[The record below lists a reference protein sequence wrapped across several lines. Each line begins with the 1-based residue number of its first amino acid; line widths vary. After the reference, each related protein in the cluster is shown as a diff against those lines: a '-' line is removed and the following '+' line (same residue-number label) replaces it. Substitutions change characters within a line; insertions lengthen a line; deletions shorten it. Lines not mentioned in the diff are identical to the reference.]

1 MLILTQAAPGSGCAY
16 GPEAYPAY
24 RSEQARFLER
34 TRRNFEAV
42 FERYGPS
49 HSWTKFWD
57 GECKR
62 EAGYLI
68 SGAYCSG
75 VSGWGVLGG

>member
-1 MLILTQAAPGSGCAY
+1 MITLTERHPGSGCMYELHAY
-16 GPEAYPAY
+16 QAYQ
-24 RSEQARFLER
+24 SEQARFLEK

-42 FERYGPS
+42 SKRYGHS
-49 HSWTKFWD
+49 HSWTKFW
-57 GECKR
+57 GQECKR

-75 VSGWGVLGG
+75 ASGWGIV

>member
-1 MLILTQAAPGSGCAY
+1 MIVLTHAFPGSGCTY
-16 GPEAYPAY
+16 GPDFYQSY
-24 RSEQARFLER
+24 QSEQARFFEK

-42 FERYGPS
+42 SKGYGPS
-49 HSWTKFWD
+49 HSWTKFW
-57 GECKR
+57 GQECKR

-75 VSGWGVLGG
+75 VPGWGRV

>member
-1 MLILTQAAPGSGCAY
+1 MLILIQATPGSGCTY
-16 GPEAYPAY
+16 GPEAYSAY

-42 FERYGPS
+42 SKRYGPS
-49 HSWTKFWD
+49 HSWTKFWS
-57 GECKR
+57 GECSR

>member
-1 MLILTQAAPGSGCAY
+1 MYASH
-16 GPEAYPAY
+16 AYPAY
-24 RSEQARFLER
+24 QSEQARFLER

-42 FERYGPS
+42 SKRYGPS
-49 HSWTKFWD
+49 HSWTKFW
-57 GECKR
+57 GQECKR

-75 VSGWGVLGG
+75 VSGWGIV

>member
-1 MLILTQAAPGSGCAY
+1 MIALTYGTPGSGGTY

-24 RSEQARFLER
+24 KSEQARFLEK

-42 FERYGPS
+42 SKRYGPS
-49 HSWTKFWD
+49 HSWTKLWCQ
-57 GECKR
+57 ECKR

-75 VSGWGVLGG
+75 VSGWGCK